1 MTLRPRAIGPAQRL
15 PFSWVTHEWMPR
27 IVAGSSR
34 APSGLAV
41 RRADGALLVAP
52 GNSPANH
59 QFAPLRPGVNKHKK
73 RRARD
78 NNSGR
83 VNSRNNP
90 RSGKNKTAMNNLS
103 INWRFRRGGFTL
115 IELLVVISIIGIL
128 ASMLLP
134 ALASAKQKVK
144 VAQAKTEIGNLAQ
157 AITAYYSKYSR
168 YPAAKQARDSVT
180 DQCPDFT
187 YGTLHNR
194 EGVGAAPLRNRR
206 GFNLPDIRNVGN
218 KGYQASNAEVIA
230 ILRDLEKFRDGNNT
244 VNAGHS
250 QNPQREAFL
259 NAKDVSDGKLG
270 GVGPDGVYRDPWG
283 NPYIITVDLNYDNRC
298 RDGFYR
304 NLNVS
309 RDKKTGRGFNGL
321 AVSETDANIYEA
333 RVTVMVW
340 SLGPDGQANSNL
352 PADQGAN
359 KDNILSWK

>member
-1 MTLRPRAIGPAQRL
+1 MILRPKAIGPAQRL

-34 APSGLAV
+34 ASSGFAG
-41 RRADGALLVAP
+41 RRRNGVSMLVA
-52 GNSPANH
+52 GNSPSNR
-59 QFAPLRPGVNKHKK
+59 QFAYLSPGANKHKK
-73 RRARD
+73 RRTRD
-78 NNSGR
+78 NT
-83 VNSRNNP
+83 
-90 RSGKNKTAMNNLS
+90 RSGKSKTAMNNSS
-103 INWRFRRGGFTL
+103 INWRFRRGFTL

-134 ALASAKQKVK
+134 ALATAKQKVR
-144 VAQAKTEIGNLAQ
+144 VAQAKTEMGNLAQ

-187 YGTLHNR
+187 YGTRHNH
-194 EGVGAAPLRNRR
+194 EGVGAALLTNPK
-206 GFNLPDIRNVGN
+206 GGPLPDIKNVGS

-230 ILRDLEKFRDGNNT
+230 ILRDLEKFRDGGNT
-244 VNAGHS
+244 VNVGHS
-250 QNPQREAFL
+250 QNPQREVFL
-259 NAKDVSDGKLG
+259 NVKDVSDKKLG

-283 NPYIITVDLNYDNRC
+283 DPYIISVDLNYDNKC

-304 NLNVS
+304 NPSVS
-309 RDKKTGRGFNGL
+309 KNTKTGGGFNGL
-321 AVSETDANIYEA
+321 AVSETDASAYEA

-340 SLGPDGQANSNL
+340 SLGPDRQANPNI
-352 PADQGAN
+352 PADQGVN